1 MQVFNAFMKILK
13 RKMFIALIYA
23 VVFIAVALAITF
35 SDNTTSMFEQTRLN
49 VCLFDEDNTAESRAL
64 CDLIAERND
73 IRELANDRDTIIDAL
88 YYERVDYVL
97 TIKSGYAN
105 KLANGNTDALFESM
119 NLHDSY
125 STVFMGQ
132 FLNEYTGTVS
142 AYIAGGSDITSA
154 ISKTKEALSQEAEV
168 TVASFAKSSTVAI
181 PQNAVFFFRYFPYI
195 ILGAVMSSLCPVLLV
210 INRKDV
216 RYRTNCSGIRPSSYT
231 MQIFAASAVYITA
244 LWLVFMAVGVFVNGG
259 LYSGTAWLAVLNSF
273 VFTLFA
279 ATLTIFISS
288 LSPSINV
295 INIVTQI
302 ITITM
307 SFLCGVFIDQS
318 LLGEGVLAAARFFP
332 AYWYIRVA
340 RMLDGTEVFVTSE
353 AALAIAIEAG
363 FAALFAVLTLL
374 VRKQRK
380 A

>member
-125 STVFMGQ
+125 SNVFMGQ

-216 RYRTNCSGIRPSSYT
+216 RYRTNCSGIHPSSYT

-340 RMLDGTEVFVTSE
+340 RMLDGTEVFITSE